1 MQLMMKRIILV
12 VLTILLCAS
21 GSIVTYAQTSSEALQ
36 QQLKEKNSLV
46 EAKQKEQKSVQSEI
60 DQLEAE
66 LDSLYTEVEKNKA
79 EMAETQ
85 GKINEVNKLI
95 QQKREEIVML
105 EDKILERKDV
115 MKKRAVALQHN
126 NNVDLFINLFFESDS
141 ISEFIQRASAA
152 STLMD
157 ADKDI
162 LPAQQEDLK
171 QIEES
176 KKVIDEQEKVLKEEQ
191 AVLAGQQ
198 AKLDQNMQQR
208 QQSLTAMQQKLNQI
222 AEQVEMAQAE
232 KGKIQSQMQQL
243 QASLAPKAAT
253 TSASASNST
262 PDAAIKGKEMYVT
275 STSYTPYDSG
285 SITAAGYNIRANPN
299 MKLIAVDPRV
309 IPLGSKVW
317 VEGYGVAIAGD
328 TGGDIKGYR
337 IDVLLPT
344 KAQALQWGRRTVKI
358 IVLD

>member
-1 MQLMMKRIILV
+1 MHLMIKRIILG
-12 VLTILLCAS
+12 VLTILLCVS
-21 GSIVTYAQTSSEALQ
+21 GSMVTYAQTSSEALQ
-36 QQLKEKNSLV
+36 QQLHEKNSLV
-46 EAKQKEQKSVQSEI
+46 EEKKSEQKTVQSEV

-79 EMAETQ
+79 DMAQTQ
-85 GKINEVNKLI
+85 GKIDEVNKLI

-105 EDKILERKDV
+105 EDKILERKDI
-115 MKKRAVALQHN
+115 MKKRAVALQRN
-126 NNVDLFINLFFESDS
+126 NNVDVFINLFFESDS
-141 ISEFIQRASAA
+141 ISEFFQRASAA
-152 STLMD
+152 STLMG

-162 LPAQQEDLK
+162 LNAQQEDLQK
-171 QIEES
+171 IEES
-176 KKVIDEQEKVLKEEQ
+176 KNVIDEQEKVLKEEQ
-191 AVLAGQQ
+191 KVLAEQQ
-198 AKLDQNMQQR
+198 AKLDENMQQR
-208 QQSLTAMQQKLNQI
+208 QQSLTAMQQKLDQI
-222 AEQVEMAQAE
+222 AEQVEIAQAE

-243 QASLAPKAAT
+243 QASLAPKAASVSKGAT
-253 TSASASNST
+253 YSA

-275 STSYTPYDSG
+275 STAYTPYDSG
-285 SITAAGYNIRANPN
+285 SITASGYNIQANPN

-328 TGGDIKGYR
+328 TGGAIKGHK